1 MRPLCWRGLDDER
14 RANRMTQVKE
24 TVATSSSAR
33 TAFYQEIDTLSMTP
47 LWELQHALVPR

>member
-1 MRPLCWRGLDDER
+1 
-14 RANRMTQVKE
+14 MTQVKE
-24 TVATSSSAR
+24 TVATSSSAG